1 MTGNWEISSLFFLFY
16 LLFKWYFG
24 GTFSSPRG
32 KEIFEMVLLK
42 WYHFVPRLYA
52 QPCTRN
58 KVIMNN
64 LSSFY
69 HHPNQ
74 KQATLN
80 DLPYIF
86 LTSFCLRSARL
97 RDQRD
102 ACCRSAFSGQSQ
114 VYFRLAFLFFKTSK
128 LTTKT
133 TGSSVPNAI
142 LST

>member
-1 MTGNWEISSLFFLFY
+1 MKENREICSLLIFH
-16 LLFKWYFG
+16 LLFKWYFS

-69 HHPNQ
+69 HLHNQ
-74 KQATLN
+74 KQSTLN

-102 ACCRSAFSGQSQ
+102 ACCRSEILHEHKS
-114 VYFRLAFLFFKTSK
+114 VYGLCFFFL
-128 LTTKT
+128 
-133 TGSSVPNAI
+133 
-142 LST
+142 